1 MKSIRQ
7 RREEL
12 KRRRVKDRLA
22 RVKASAVPVVA
33 TTIVIN
39 KVVVSAIIPQGVL
52 GGVVG
57 GIEPS
62 LVDGDT
68 LLREFKKIRLTN
80 ADKREL
86 RGEGF
91 VPLSSS
97 NIAGARVDGND
108 LILKFHS
115 GEEYIY
121 PGKANFLN
129 RFAEALSPGR
139 LLWRTIRFARGYRK
153 I

>member
-1 MKSIRQ
+1 MKSIKQ

-12 KRRRVKDRLA
+12 KRKRIKDRLE
-22 RVKASAVPVVA
+22 RIKLNAVAVVA
-33 TTIVIN
+33 TAIVVN
-39 KVVVSAIIPQGVL
+39 NVVVSAIVPQGILKGIVR
-52 GGVVG
+52 GV
-57 GIEPS
+57 EPS

-86 RGEGF
+86 RNEGF
-91 VPLSSS
+91 VPLKSS
-97 NIAGARVDGND
+97 NIAGARVRGND

-121 PGKANFLN
+121 PNKADLLDD
-129 RFAEALSPGR
+129 FATALSPGR
-139 LLWRTIRFARGYRK
+139 LLWRTIRFARGYRR

>member
-1 MKSIRQ
+1 MKTIQQ

-12 KRRRVKDRLA
+12 KRRRVKDRLE
-22 RVKASAVPVVA
+22 RIKASAVAIVA
-33 TTIVIN
+33 TTLVIN
-39 KVVVSAIIPQGVL
+39 NVIVSAIVPQGVL
-52 GGVVG
+52 KGIVVG
-57 GIEPS
+57 AKPS

-91 VPLSSS
+91 VPLTSS
-97 NIAGARVDGND
+97 NIAGVRVSGND
-108 LILKFHS
+108 LILRFHS

-121 PGKANFLN
+121 PNKANFLN

-139 LLWRTIRFARGYRK
+139 FLHRTIRFARGYRK